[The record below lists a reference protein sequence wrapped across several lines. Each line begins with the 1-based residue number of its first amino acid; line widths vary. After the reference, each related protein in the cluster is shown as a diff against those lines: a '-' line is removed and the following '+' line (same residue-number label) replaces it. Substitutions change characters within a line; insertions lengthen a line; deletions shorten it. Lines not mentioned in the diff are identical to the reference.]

1 MARKTSQETSNY
13 LKLLSLR
20 QVDDRISNKFQSKL
34 HVNDSFI
41 SRLGLEKELEGHT
54 GCVNCLEWNET
65 GR

>member
-1 MARKTSQETSNY
+1 MARKSSKETSNY

-34 HVNDSFI
+34 LVNDSFI

-54 GCVNCLEWNET
+54 GCVNCLEWNES

>member
-1 MARKTSQETSNY
+1 MARKISQDPPNY
-13 LKLLSLR
+13 LKLLSER
-20 QVDDRISNKFQSKL
+20 QVDDRVSKKLQSKL
-34 HVNDSFI
+34 LVNDNFI